1 MFSGYKMVIDDPS
14 KFHLLTEDMKKTM
27 LKAAV
32 NTVNMQAA
40 MTRKNAIENI
50 QNSFTLRNNFTTR
63 QIGYDRC
70 QVENPQSFEEIES
83 HVGAR
88 EKASYMKRQEEGGL
102 HTASNGGQ
110 LPIPTNT
117 ARAGS
122 NKNPVQRSMYRNRI
136 NRRIIKYNPEH
147 SGTGKSALVS
157 AAKTAYE
164 TGRFLKYGK
173 NIYKVTSFRK
183 TGDNINFELEM
194 VYFRGLTST
203 VTKAAPWLEPAA
215 QKPAQDAQSIFNS
228 QMNKLDK

>member
-14 KFHLLTEDMKKTM
+14 KIDLLTQDMKNTM
-27 LKAAV
+27 MKAAV

-40 MTRKNAIENI
+40 LTRKNAIENI
-50 QNSFTLRNNFTTR
+50 QNNFTLRNTFTTR

-70 QVENPQSFEEIES
+70 QVENPQSFDQIES
-83 HVGAR
+83 HVGAK
-88 EKASYMKRQEEGGL
+88 EKASYMARQEEGGL
-102 HTASNGGQ
+102 HTANNGGQ
-110 LPIPTNT
+110 LSIPTNT

-122 NKNPVQRSMYRNRI
+122 SKNPVQRSMYRSRI

-164 TGRFLKYGK
+164 SGRFLKYGK
-173 NIYKVTSFRK
+173 NIYHVTSFKK
-183 TGDNINFELEM
+183 TGDNIKFELEM
-194 VYFRGLTST
+194 IYFRGLTST
-203 VTKAAPWLEPAA
+203 VTTAAPWLQPAA
-215 QKPAQDAQSIFNS
+215 EKPAQDAQAIFNS